1 MCVQVC
7 IAPND
12 DSGKKTTR
20 TGFPVPHLL
29 RT

>member
-1 MCVQVC
+1 VC